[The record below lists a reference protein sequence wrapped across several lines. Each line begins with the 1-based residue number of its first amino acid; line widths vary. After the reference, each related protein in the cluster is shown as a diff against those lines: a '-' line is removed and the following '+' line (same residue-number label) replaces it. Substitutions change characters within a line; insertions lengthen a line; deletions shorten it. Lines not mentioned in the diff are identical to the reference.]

1 MVEQPEPLVAQKPG
15 LEDVIAGE
23 SEVCFIDGREGRL
36 LYRGYDI
43 HDLVANSTFEE
54 TMFLLWTGHLPTV
67 TELSRFTAK
76 LQAARELPH
85 EVMQM
90 LYSLP
95 KSALPMEVL
104 RTAVS
109 MLSSFDLRPD
119 ATARD
124 AILDKAIFVT
134 SRMPTIVGAFNNL
147 RNGKTPFHPR
157 NDLSHAANLLYLLR
171 GTAPDEDEAKIMDA
185 ALIVHADHEF
195 NASTFAARVTVG
207 TLSDYYSAI
216 TSAVGT
222 LKGPLHGG
230 ANQDVMN
237 MLLHIGEIENVESYV
252 RNQFTNKKKIPGF
265 GHRVYKLED
274 PRAQFLRTFAYQLG
288 EKKHMEK
295 WAAMTRRIQ
304 DIVQSEKSIYP
315 NVDLYSASVYYAL
328 GIPVDM
334 YTCIFA
340 MSRVA
345 GWTAHIIE
353 QYQNNRLIRPAS
365 HYIGKTSMKYTP
377 ISERM

>member
-1 MVEQPEPLVAQKPG
+1 
-15 LEDVIAGE
+15 
-23 SEVCFIDGREGRL
+23 
-36 LYRGYDI
+36 
-43 HDLVANSTFEE
+43 
-54 TMFLLWTGHLPTV
+54 
-67 TELSRFTAK
+67 
-76 LQAARELPH
+76 
-85 EVMQM
+85 M

-95 KSALPMEVL
+95 KTALPMEVL
-104 RTAVS
+104 RTSVS

-124 AILDKAIFVT
+124 AVLDKGIFVT
-134 SRMPTIVGAFNNL
+134 SRLPTIAFAFNNL
-147 RNGKTPFHPR
+147 RNGRTPFHPR
-157 NDLSHAANLLYLLR
+157 KDLTHAGNLLFMLR
-171 GTAPDEDEAKIMDA
+171 GTPPDQDEEKIMDA
-185 ALIVHADHEF
+185 ALIVHADHEY

-207 TLSDYYSAI
+207 TLSDYYSAV
-216 TSAVGT
+216 TSAIGT

-237 MLLHIGEIENVESYV
+237 MLLHIGEMENVESYIH
-252 RNQFTNKKKIPGF
+252 NQFANKKKIPGF

-288 EKKHMEK
+288 EKKNMGK
-295 WAAMTRRIQ
+295 WAAMTKQIQ
-304 DIVQSEKSIYP
+304 DIVQTEKSIYP

-334 YTCIFA
+334 FTCIFT
-340 MSRVA
+340 MSRIA

-365 HYIGKTSMKYTP
+365 KYIGKMGMKYTP
-377 ISERM
+377 ISERT